1 MSSRRSLW
9 SKNHPFA
16 SSSLQVRWKIAFLL
30 EIFTLHVF
38 IFSHET
44 STGFIGHSGRILA
57 LAVSGDG
64 IVSLFPFK
72 CGSVEVT
79 VLF

>member
-1 MSSRRSLW
+1 
-9 SKNHPFA
+9 
-16 SSSLQVRWKIAFLL
+16 L